1 MANITK
7 NQIKKRLREIIAL
20 LEQAKE
26 FVNDLSIDVEEEKDN
41 IEPYDNKDDLT
52 PQQEERQ
59 DYLSEL
65 FDTLDTQSDNIDDIT
80 SELDNFIY

>member
-7 NQIKKRLREIIAL
+7 NQIKKRLKEIVAL

-26 FVNDLSIDVEEEKDN
+26 LVNDLSVDVEEESEN

-59 DYLSEL
+59 DYLNEL

>member
-7 NQIKKRLREIIAL
+7 NQIKKRLREIVAL

-26 FVNDLSIDVEEEKDN
+26 LVNDLSIDVEEEKDN

>member
-1 MANITK
+1 MAIITK
-7 NQIKKRLREIIAL
+7 NQIKKRLREIVAL

-26 FVNDLSIDVEEEKDN
+26 LVNDLSIDVEEEKDN

>member
-7 NQIKKRLREIIAL
+7 NQIKKRLREI
-20 LEQAKE
+20 LETLEKAK
-26 FVNDLSIDVEEEKDN
+26 DLVFNLSVDVEEERDN

-59 DYLSEL
+59 EYLSDLVDALEEQGSAL
-65 FDTLDTQSDNIDDIT
+65 EDVAN
-80 SELDNFIY
+80 ELDNFIY

>member
-7 NQIKKRLREIIAL
+7 NQIKKRLREIVAL

-26 FVNDLSIDVEEEKDN
+26 LVNDLSVDVEEEKDN

-59 DYLSEL
+59 DYLNEL

>member
-7 NQIKKRLREIIAL
+7 NQIKKRLREIVAL

-26 FVNDLSIDVEEEKDN
+26 LVNDLSVDVEEESEN

-59 DYLSEL
+59 DYLNEL

>member
-7 NQIKKRLREIIAL
+7 NQIKKRLREIVAL

-26 FVNDLSIDVEEEKDN
+26 LVNDLSIDVEEEKDN

-59 DYLSEL
+59 DYLNEL

>member
-7 NQIKKRLREIIAL
+7 NQIKKRLREIVTL

-26 FVNDLSIDVEEEKDN
+26 LVNDLSIDVEEEKDN
-41 IEPYDNKDDLT
+41 IEPYENKDDLT

-59 DYLSEL
+59 DYLNDL
-65 FDTLDTQSDNIDDIT
+65 FDTLDTQSENIDDIT

>member
-7 NQIKKRLREIIAL
+7 NQIKKRLREIVAL
-20 LEQAKE
+20 LEQAKDL
-26 FVNDLSIDVEEEKDN
+26 VNDLSIDVEEEKDN
-41 IEPYDNKDDLT
+41 IEPYDNKDELT

-59 DYLSEL
+59 DYLNEL

>member
-7 NQIKKRLREIIAL
+7 NQIKKRLREIVAL

-26 FVNDLSIDVEEEKDN
+26 LVNDLSIDVEEEKDN

-59 DYLSEL
+59 EYLSEL
-65 FDTLDTQSDNIDDIT
+65 FDTLDTQSDNIDDIA